1 MVDESRRLRPS
12 EAKTDHPIHAAAE
25 AGRVATVRALL
36 DAEPSLVHDINRAG
50 GHPLHRAVIGRSSD
64 VVSLLLDGGADI
76 HAIHGA
82 GIGSANGYAPQD
94 RQPIDLAIWGGP
106 RQRPMSTAE
115 KWRCAL
121 AAVQW
126 HLWRKRRRSGHA
138 VPYSVPIARLLIARG
153 ATHDLTIAS
162 ALGDEATVRALL
174 DADPLRIREQRP
186 VDRRPLTAAAEFG
199 RLEIVGLLLER
210 GADPTWPDVDW
221 SERGA
226 ALHAAARAGNRPM
239 VELLLSHGAD
249 PNGFVDAGGNAVF
262 AASSPAIRKLLIDH
276 GGYLDPY
283 DLVFLREDDEVMRL
297 VTANRD
303 TALAG
308 CGGVFP
314 AVVTNGNR
322 RLMRRLLDAGIKVH
336 PQAGGCHSYLLEHLD
351 MLRELLTRGG
361 LDANYPTADG
371 VTLLH
376 ELCSRDVRGR
386 TMKHRTECAT
396 ILVEFGADLSPIDK
410 DGLTPL
416 AWAARSELPDMVKWL
431 KTRGAVD

>member
-64 VVSLLLDGGADI
+64 VVSLLLDSGADI

-174 DADPLRIREQRP
+174 DADPSRISEQRP
-186 VDRRPLTAAAEFG
+186 DDRRPLSAAAEFG
-199 RLEIVGLLLER
+199 RLEIVRLLLER
-210 GADPTWPDVDW
+210 GADPTWPDADG

-226 ALHAAARAGNRPM
+226 ALHAAAGRGDRQM
-239 VELLLSHGAD
+239 VELLLKHHAD
-249 PNGFVDAGGNAVF
+249 PNGFVNASGNAVC
-262 AASSPAIRKLLIDH
+262 AAKTPAIRKLLEAH
-276 GGYLDPY
+276 GGFLDPY
-283 DLVFLREDDEVMRL
+283 DLVWKGEDDEVMRI
-297 VTANRD
+297 VTERPE

-308 CGGVFP
+308 CGGVFT
-314 AVVTNGNR
+314 AVVTCGR
-322 RLMRRLLDAGIKVH
+322 RKLMRRLLGAGFKVH
-336 PQAGGCHSYLLEHLD
+336 PQAGGCHSYLLERPD

-361 LDANYPTADG
+361 LDPNYPTVEG

-376 ELCSRDVRGR
+376 ELCHKDIRGR
-386 TMKHRTECAT
+386 TMGHRTECAAM
-396 ILVEFGADLSPIDK
+396 LLEFGADLSPRDAH
-410 DGLTPL
+410 GETPL
-416 AWAARSELPDMVKWL
+416 MWATKHALTDIANFL
-431 KTRGAVD
+431 KTRGAT